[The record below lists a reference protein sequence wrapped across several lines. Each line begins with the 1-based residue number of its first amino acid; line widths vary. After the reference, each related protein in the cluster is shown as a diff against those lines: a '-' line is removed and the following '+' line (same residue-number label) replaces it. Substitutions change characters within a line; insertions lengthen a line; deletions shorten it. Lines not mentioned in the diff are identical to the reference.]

1 MASSSK
7 NDSSLWHA
15 RLGHVLYNRMI
26 NMSKEGLIPTFDINL
41 EKCSTCMLTKIIRQ
55 PFKSFERNSAVLG
68 LIHSDLCDLH
78 ATPSLG
84 NKKCGPFHG
93 NTGELLLLL

>member
-1 MASSSK
+1 MASSST

-15 RLGHVLYNRMI
+15 TLGHVHYNRMI

-55 PFKSFERNSAVLG
+55 PFKSIERNYVVL
-68 LIHSDLCDLH
+68 
-78 ATPSLG
+78 
-84 NKKCGPFHG
+84 
-93 NTGELLLLL
+93 

>member
-1 MASSSK
+1 
-7 NDSSLWHA
+7 
-15 RLGHVLYNRMI
+15 MI